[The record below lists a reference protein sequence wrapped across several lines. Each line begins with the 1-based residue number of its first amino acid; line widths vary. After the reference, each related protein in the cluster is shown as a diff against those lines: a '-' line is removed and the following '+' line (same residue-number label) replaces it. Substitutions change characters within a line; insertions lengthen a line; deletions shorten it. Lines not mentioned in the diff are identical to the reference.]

1 MAAGDERSVKADTHT
16 GRAQGTP
23 EGELRTR
30 RADDACASGEARE
43 PGAPTSPSAAPGV
56 GRPASATPGASSAP
70 GAPAAACPRAS
81 APGAPTPSEAA
92 APAVPDDPLPLP
104 PDEQSL
110 LGRLSG
116 SERRADAERYNLTS
130 AGRRHRMVE
139 IFSILRRCGTF
150 SGPMTPAKL
159 RHILEELGP
168 SFVKIGQIL
177 SMRSEIL
184 PRAYCEELAKLR
196 ADVEPL
202 PFETVLS
209 TLRKEY
215 GRPLEELFAEID
227 RTPLGSASVAQVHR
241 ARLVDGSDVAVKV
254 QRPGVQETMA
264 RDIDLMRVLARR
276 VSRLVR
282 SDQFIDFNQVVEEL
296 WVTFREE
303 TDFLVEARNLRDFHA
318 LNRACVFVDC
328 PEPVMALCTE
338 HVVVMQYVEGIS
350 IEHADALVEAGYDLE
365 EIGTKLVDNFATQV
379 LDDGFFH
386 ADPHPGNI
394 IVSGGR
400 IMYIDLG
407 MVGRISGYNRSCLS
421 DIIFAVGGKDSS
433 ALKDALL
440 RFAVNK
446 DAKGIDHASFLAE
459 LDQIVEQF
467 GTQTLAD
474 LDLGSMLYSLIGLA
488 RKNHVELPST
498 VTMLARGLGT
508 LEGVLDEFMPQAN
521 MIQIICDH
529 IERSVSPA
537 DLARRE
543 ARELAAGTRSA
554 VRGHLRFESEL
565 GEMMHM
571 LTRGQLKVN
580 MEMLDSPEPI
590 ERLSRTVDRLT
601 LGIIIAGLFIGSS
614 VVYFAGIQPVIFGV
628 PVLGFVGYVG
638 AGVLSVYVIVQIL
651 RSKRPRG

>member
-1 MAAGDERSVKADTHT
+1 MATGDDQPTLV
-16 GRAQGTP
+16 GRISGSD
-23 EGELRTR
+23 R
-30 RADDACASGEARE
+30 RA
-43 PGAPTSPSAAPGV
+43 
-56 GRPASATPGASSAP
+56 
-70 GAPAAACPRAS
+70 
-81 APGAPTPSEAA
+81 EAA
-92 APAVPDDPLPLP
+92 
-104 PDEQSL
+104 
-110 LGRLSG
+110 
-116 SERRADAERYNLTS
+116 RYNLTG
-130 AGRRHRMVE
+130 AGRRHRMAE
-139 IFSILRRCGTF
+139 IFGILRRCGAF
-150 SGPMTPAKL
+150 KGAMTPAKL

-184 PRAYCEELAKLR
+184 PRAYCEELGRLR
-196 ADVEPL
+196 ADVDPL
-202 PFETVLS
+202 PFETVLA
-209 TLRKEY
+209 TLAAEY
-215 GRPLEELFAEID
+215 GRPLEQVFREID

-241 ARLVDGSDVAVKV
+241 ATLLDGSDVAVKV

-264 RDIDLMRVLARR
+264 RDIDLMRVIARR
-276 VSRLVR
+276 VSHLVK

-318 LNRACVFVDC
+318 YNRSCVFVDC
-328 PEPVMALCTE
+328 PQPVMDLCSE

-350 IEHADALVEAGYDLE
+350 IEHPERLVAAGYDLE

-394 IVSGGR
+394 IISGGK
-400 IMYIDLG
+400 IVYIDLG
-407 MVGRISGYNRSCLS
+407 MVGRISGYNRTCLS
-421 DIIFAVGGKDSS
+421 DIIFAVGTKDSS

-446 DAKGIDHASFLAE
+446 DVKGVDHAAFLAE

-467 GTQTLAD
+467 GTQSLAD

-488 RKNHVELPST
+488 RKNRVELPST

-521 MIQIICDH
+521 MIQIIRDH
-529 IERSVSPA
+529 IERAVSPA
-537 DLARRE
+537 ELARKE
-543 ARELAAGTRSA
+543 ARELAADGLAA
-554 VRGHLRFESEL
+554 VRGHLKFEGEL
-565 GEMMHM
+565 GQMMHM

-590 ERLSRTVDRLT
+590 DRLSRTVDRLT

-638 AGVLSVYVIVQIL
+638 AGMLSVYVIVQIL
-651 RSKRPRG
+651 RSRKPRG